1 MNDIVFAGRPQER
14 GEHRHK
20 GWEII
25 CPSSPAV
32 YGAQGVQLKCGSGEA
47 AVIPRR
53 VAHVNDGAELSVV
66 IENALI
72 APLSPCIISG
82 AAARDII
89 YACGRVSEYF
99 ADGAGRNALVLDGF
113 GGLIVA
119 LIGAYCRGNFSPA
132 VKCVLDD
139 IEKGVSDPMFSL
151 ENCIRGVPLNYDY
164 VRKLFRREVGQT
176 PLEYLTARRMSLA
189 RELLLS
195 GVTNRY
201 SNYTVS
207 QVAEMCGYAEALYFS
222 RVFKKYY
229 GVPPKDYAASV
240 AKNGK

>member
-32 YGAQGVQLKCGSGEA
+32 YGAQGVQLKCGRGEA

-82 AAARDII
+82 AAARDIMI
-89 YACGRVSEYF
+89 AFPQFTRDVEILKGKMDDVFLNVTGRDINITEE
-99 ADGAGRNALVLDGF
+99 ADA
-113 GGLIVA
+113 
-119 LIGAYCRGNFSPA
+119 
-132 VKCVLDD
+132 
-139 IEKGVSDPMFSL
+139 
-151 ENCIRGVPLNYDY
+151 
-164 VRKLFRREVGQT
+164 RK
-176 PLEYLTARRMSLA
+176 
-189 RELLLS
+189 
-195 GVTNRY
+195 N
-201 SNYTVS
+201 
-207 QVAEMCGYAEALYFS
+207 
-222 RVFKKYY
+222 
-229 GVPPKDYAASV
+229 
-240 AKNGK
+240 